1 MKKSLLD
8 QLLDPKNIFK
18 AIYSLE
24 SYVFEKELLSDADIK
39 LYNELS
45 DKYNSVK
52 IRQII
57 AQCKKTLNQK
67 LNSDELFDITV
78 FFKPKKFE
86 ENKKEKY
93 RPMHT
98 ADLITQI
105 CIVSM
110 LNLIMFDDS
119 DDTRKLSD
127 ICKLIPSNFYGN
139 IPSTNV
145 DRIFEPWNKKYS
157 EYSKNIIEANREY
170 FVTKKYTHEINLDL
184 QKFFPSINPL
194 YIYNFIWGKICDS
207 YNEEDKIWLDKILKK
222 LLFFN
227 VIFTDSQQDV
237 DYYYE
242 IEPLILDE
250 IKKQDLFFNVG
261 IPQGLPQS
269 YLFGNLCMIEITKA
283 TATKFAGDAYC
294 YVDDSVIFTSKI
306 DDFSNAISELNDKFG
321 KLFSFDNESV
331 LLPKELIKFN
341 ELISKSY
348 QIKIHEPGNDS
359 KTQITKIEIGD
370 YLFNLAKPASSIS
383 FEIRASFDDLEDMT
397 LRRKIKSILEFV
409 QNKINDSQ
417 SIGNKE
423 LQTLLKRYKKFFTY
437 RLKILDYR
445 DDNEIDD
452 SKLEEFYDNYGLS
465 PFDKEKFSEKLE
477 DDIFQYDA
485 QMLLNFLIVDNKQQQ
500 ELIKEVRNF
509 ENKLQNKFT
518 NNYFSKVLKQHI
530 KLQQLE
536 NQEYKSLEC
545 YAKNSFEPFL
555 KVNFQKRIKTIKEI
569 IISSEESEDNKISRV
584 VKKYQ
589 CGFYEFIY
597 KNSVEFKRK
606 LYNSLLSY
614 VLSIPINDSCNLI
627 KIDNRPILYYELRI
641 LMYLRMNYNFNLN
654 KFRNFVEAIF
664 EDIKDNEEKIDLTL
678 FEVLPYFKK
687 YINDPQQI
695 DDLIL
700 THKFVNGI
708 WKNGSKFLHFYT
720 LHNEEHSVELVK
732 NCTKITKSV
741 DYLSVKKFDYYI
753 LFLSCYLHDVSMVL
767 YPNIDYFNKEDN
779 LESDLILSKW
789 KNDLKKD
796 DNNINTAPNT
806 TMKKFIVNSFQ
817 VVNNYFEENIRVN
830 HQKNSAKFIRTQSEL
845 KFIEQVTRKLVADIS
860 EAHGFDTKDVYGLKS
875 NAKNDTISEKYLMI
889 ILRLADLLDM
899 SKDRVS
905 INILKQ
911 NIKQM
916 PEYSQYH
923 WISHMAIDKCTI
935 ETEFDSNI
943 KLKNVN
949 VKEKLKIKE
958 DVIIKIY
965 LNTKQMTSLKNA
977 KPCKNIN
984 CQIVGRQSIVV
995 SINQTD
1001 DISCDGKC
1009 NFTCKWMKDKHQYL
1023 FNELYSLQKYLSRT
1037 DTIFITSFK
1046 VIFEIDN
1053 TNRLSPEF
1061 MDVINNHLN

>member
-1 MKKSLLD
+1 MKKNLLD
-8 QLLDPKNIFK
+8 QLLDPNNIYK

-24 SYVFEKELLSDADIK
+24 SFVFEKELLDDVDIK

-45 DKYNSVK
+45 DKFNSLK
-52 IRQII
+52 ISRVISK
-57 AQCKKTLNQK
+57 CQK
-67 LNSDELFDITV
+67 RLEKVLNSDKELFKIKV
-78 FFKPKKFE
+78 YFKPKKFD
-86 ENKKEKY
+86 KKEEDY
-93 RPMHT
+93 RPLHT

-110 LNLIMFDDS
+110 LNLIMYDDS
-119 DDTRKLSD
+119 DDIRKLSD

-145 DRIFEPWNKKYS
+145 ERIFEPWSKKYS
-157 EYSKNIIEANREY
+157 EYSKNIIEANQEY
-170 FVTKKYTHEINLDL
+170 LNTKKYSNEINLDL
-184 QKFFPSINPL
+184 EKFFPSINPL
-194 YIYNFIWGKICDS
+194 YIYSFIWNKISDSCD
-207 YNEEDKIWLDKILKK
+207 NEDKIWLDKVLKK

-227 VIFTDSQQDV
+227 VDFANSQQDV
-237 DYYYE
+237 NCYYE
-242 IEPLILDE
+242 NSSEQLNLDE
-250 IKKQDLFFNVG
+250 IKNQELFFNVG

-269 YLFGNLCMIEITKA
+269 YLFGNLCMIEIAKL
-283 TATKFAGDAYC
+283 TANKFGGDAYY
-294 YVDDSVIFTSKI
+294 YVDDSVIFTTYAAKEFKKAILNLNNEFETLFLVPNKSEIKLHI
-306 DDFSNAISELNDKFG
+306 DLK
-321 KLFSFDNESV
+321 
-331 LLPKELIKFN
+331 KFN
-341 ELISKSY
+341 HRISY
-348 QIKIHEPGNDS
+348 QVKFNDQKS
-359 KTQITKIEIGD
+359 QIIEITKND

-383 FEIRASFDDLEDMT
+383 FEIRASFDDLEDLT
-397 LRRKIKSILEFV
+397 LSRKIQSILEFI
-409 QNKINDSQ
+409 QNKIVDSQ
-417 SIGNKE
+417 SIDNKE

-437 RLKILDYR
+437 RLRILDYR
-445 DDNEIDD
+445 YDNEIDK
-452 SKLEEFYDNYGLS
+452 SKLDEFYDNYGLN

-485 QMLLNFLIVDNKQQQ
+485 QMLLKFLIVDNKQQQ
-500 ELIKEVRNF
+500 ELIKEVGNF

-518 NNYFSKVLKQHI
+518 NNYFSKVLNQHI
-530 KLQQLE
+530 KLQQFE
-536 NQEYKSLEC
+536 NHAYKSLEC
-545 YAKNSFEPFL
+545 YGKKSFEPFL
-555 KVNFQKRIKTIKEI
+555 KVNTKKRIKTIKEI
-569 IISSEESEDNKISRV
+569 IISSVESEDNKISRL

-606 LYNSLLSY
+606 LYNSLISY
-614 VLSIPINDSCNLI
+614 VLSVPINDSCNLI

-654 KFRNFVEAIF
+654 KFQDFVETIF

-789 KNDLKKD
+789 KNDLKKE

-806 TMKKFIVNSFQ
+806 TMKKFIVDSFQ

-830 HQKNSAKFIRTQSEL
+830 HQKNSAKFIKTQSEL
-845 KFIEQVTRKLVADIS
+845 KFIEQITRKLVADIS

-935 ETEFDSNI
+935 ETEFDSNT
-943 KLKNVN
+943 KLKNDN
-949 VKEKLKIKE
+949 VKKKLKIKE
-958 DVIIKIY
+958 NVIIKIY

-1061 MDVINNHLN
+1061 MDVINKHLN